1 MRLIALSQLT
11 GVYGTVQENEVFDCP
26 EDIALQ
32 LLAMNKARKADP
44 PRIIKETKVFT
55 PPEVGPIVP
64 FRDGVV
70 PDSQPKGMASEGNPV
85 LPGSDLDEQGTA
97 DPRGRRGRFRLD
109 KR

>member
-1 MRLIALSQLT
+1 MKLIALSQLT
-11 GVYGTVQENEVFDCP
+11 GVYGTVQEGGIFDCP

-44 PRIIKETKVFT
+44 PKIIRETKVIT

-64 FRDGVV
+64 FRDCAV
-70 PDSQPKGMASEGNPV
+70 PNKEQAGMVAEGNPV
-85 LPGSDLDEQGTA
+85 LSKSDLAKQGTP

>member
-1 MRLIALSQLT
+1 MKLIALSQLT
-11 GVYGTVQENEVFDCP
+11 GVYGTVQEDGIFDCP

-44 PRIIKETKVFT
+44 PKIVKETKVIT

-64 FRDGVV
+64 FRDGAV
-70 PDSQPKGMASEGNPV
+70 PDAQSKGMATEGNSV
-85 LPGSDLDEQGTA
+85 LSKSDLAKQGTS